1 MITAPLHPQE
11 ADRLDELLRYEV
23 LDTEDEASLDELTEL
38 ASEICGVPI
47 SLISLVDH
55 DRQWFKSKVGLNV
68 PDTNRE
74 VAFCSHAILQDGV
87 MEVVDTLEDQRFHDN
102 PLVTGAPDIRFYAG
116 APLKTPA
123 GLPLGTLCVI
133 DTKPR
138 ELTGHQ
144 KRALEILSNQVVRQ
158 LDLRLQQR
166 RLERQQ
172 EEREKL
178 YGILAH
184 DLRSPFNGILGLSSL
199 LKDMSGNLDR
209 AKIAELSE
217 TIFDS
222 SMKLFQVVDE
232 ILQWTDSSR
241 LRRSDCELVDCDI
254 SFLLEESARYF
265 DQALKVKGL
274 HIDMQLGQK
283 QMQADT
289 TLAKTVFRNLLS
301 NAIKY
306 SIEGATI
313 YLSTRK
319 EMYDGKP
326 FLVLRVENQGPSVD
340 AEVKERIFRERVRSS
355 TGTMGEI
362 GHGLGLSL
370 SNEFMLLQGGSMRLD
385 DRYQGGAA
393 FEVLF
398 PV

>member
-1 MITAPLHPQE
+1 
-11 ADRLDELLRYEV
+11 
-23 LDTEDEASLDELTEL
+23 
-38 ASEICGVPI
+38 
-47 SLISLVDH
+47 
-55 DRQWFKSKVGLNV
+55 
-68 PDTNRE
+68 
-74 VAFCSHAILQDGV
+74 

-254 SFLLEESARYF
+254 SSLLEESARYF

-340 AEVKERIFRERVRSS
+340 VEVKERIFRERVRSS